1 MVVNVR
7 ERSHGSHGSSINI
20 SKKVI
25 VDASGQE
32 VSARVLH
39 WRQKLIS
46 IIDHR

>member
-1 MVVNVR
+1 MVVMNMR

-20 SKKVI
+20 SNNVI

-46 IIDHR
+46 IINH